1 VELTKRDKIL
11 ISIALCL
18 FFARSIYFSYL
29 PSLDITEDMILYL
42 NLVEFITY
50 MYMVALFALLVSV
63 VTKLELTKRDKILV
77 SIILCLFF
85 VQVIHG
91 MLDQLG
97 VVDYAVFTD
106 YWLPVSFFVLFV
118 LSWLIMILI
127 PIGIVFEQF
136 SGWPPAYAFFS
147 IIAWISLF
155 ALIKYTKG
163 MKLVPRIVYLY
174 LIPALVMS
182 LAYLYRIPLH

>member
-1 VELTKRDKIL
+1 VELTKKDKIL
-11 ISIALCL
+11 ISIVLCL
-18 FFARSIYFSYL
+18 FFARVIYFGFL
-29 PSLDITEDMILYL
+29 PGLEITEDMVLYL

-50 MYMVALFALLVSV
+50 MYIVALFALLVSV
-63 VTKLELTKRDKILV
+63 VTKVELTKRDKILV

-85 VQVIHG
+85 VHVIHG

-118 LSWLIMILI
+118 WSWLIMILSS
-127 PIGIVFEQF
+127 IGIIFEQL
-136 SGWPPAYAFFS
+136 SGAPPLYTFFC

-182 LAYLYRIPLH
+182 LAYLYRLPLH